1 MTSSIDPGQPPL
13 SPTFEANTIP
23 HETIST
29 QTLIDSLKMTKHPEG
44 GYFKEL
50 DRDPRTV
57 PNPFVSHPYATT
69 AEAPFSGDN
78 SIRNAST
85 SILYLL
91 TPHSPQGHFHR
102 NAGRTVHTLVQGRG
116 RYVLVHDDEGEDGEK
131 KRVESFVVGKDV
143 EAGERVVWIVE
154 GGKYKASFL
163 EAEEGVDEWE
173 SRLLISE
180 VSCPDHMSGY
190 DSVATLK
197 AIEKIELTETAD
209 GCAWV
214 RVCGS

>member
-1 MTSSIDPGQPPL
+1 M
-13 SPTFEANTIP
+13 
-23 HETIST
+23 
-29 QTLIDSLKMTKHPEG
+29 
-44 GYFKEL
+44 
-50 DRDPRTV
+50 
-57 PNPFVSHPYATT
+57 
-69 AEAPFSGDN
+69 
-78 SIRNAST
+78 
-85 SILYLL
+85 
-91 TPHSPQGHFHR
+91 
-102 NAGRTVHTLVQGRG
+102 
-116 RYVLVHDDEGEDGEK
+116 HDDEGEEGEK